1 MPALFYVMFLA
12 AFSIAKTENKLY
24 NCPMITDIKEFI
36 ERVDGAADYIRSV
49 LSDRTLPA
57 VCIVLGSGLGPLS
70 EMAED
75 AIEIPY
81 KDIPG
86 FPVSTAPGHKGS
98 LIAGNL
104 SGKPV
109 FMMNG
114 RFHYYEGYPMETVTF
129 YVRVMGRLGV
139 KVLLLTNAS
148 GGINLEMKVPELVA
162 ITDHLS
168 FNAEP
173 VLRGPNIAEFGT
185 RFPDQCH
192 VYDPELTDT
201 LVNSARDLNIRIS
214 RGVYAYTKGPQYETP
229 AEIRA
234 LRVMG
239 ADCVGMSTVPE
250 AIAASHMG
258 IRVAAMSCITNM
270 AAGISGNP
278 LSEQEVLDNASL
290 ASANS
295 CALVKEFVKRINV

>member
-1 MPALFYVMFLA
+1 
-12 AFSIAKTENKLY
+12 
-24 NCPMITDIKEFI
+24 MITDTKEFI
-36 ERVDGAADYIRSV
+36 KRVDSAADHIRSV
-49 LSDRTLPA
+49 LSERSLPA

-70 EMAED
+70 KMAED

-98 LIAGNL
+98 LMAGNL

-173 VLRGPNIAEFGT
+173 VLRGPNIEEFGT

-234 LRVMG
+234 LRILG

-278 LSEQEVLDNASL
+278 LSEKEVLDNAAL
-290 ASANS
+290 ASENS
-295 CALVKEFVKRINV
+295 CALVKEFVNRIKV

>member
-1 MPALFYVMFLA
+1 
-12 AFSIAKTENKLY
+12 
-24 NCPMITDIKEFI
+24 MITDTKEFI
-36 ERVDGAADYIRSV
+36 KRVDGAADHIRSV
-49 LSDRTLPA
+49 LSGRSLPA

-86 FPVSTAPGHKGS
+86 FTVSTAPGHKGS
-98 LIAGNL
+98 LVAGNL

-173 VLRGPNIAEFGT
+173 VLRGPNIEEFGT

-234 LRVMG
+234 LRIMG

-278 LSEQEVLDNASL
+278 LSEKEVLDNAAL
-290 ASANS
+290 ASENS
-295 CALVKEFVKRINV
+295 CELVKEFVNRINV

>member
-1 MPALFYVMFLA
+1 
-12 AFSIAKTENKLY
+12 
-24 NCPMITDIKEFI
+24 MITDTKDFIK
-36 ERVDGAADYIRSV
+36 RVDGAADHIRSV
-49 LSDRTLPA
+49 LSGRSLPA

-129 YVRVMGRLGV
+129 YVRVIGRLGV

-173 VLRGPNIAEFGT
+173 VLRGPNIEEFGT

-234 LRVMG
+234 LRIMG

-278 LSEQEVLDNASL
+278 LSEKEVLDNAAL
-290 ASANS
+290 ASENS
-295 CALVKEFVKRINV
+295 CALVKEFVNRIKV

>member
-1 MPALFYVMFLA
+1 
-12 AFSIAKTENKLY
+12 
-24 NCPMITDIKEFI
+24 MITDITEFI
-36 ERVDGAADYIRSV
+36 KRVDGAADYIRSA
-49 LSDRTLPA
+49 LSNRTLPS

-70 EMAED
+70 KMAED
-75 AIEIPY
+75 SIEIPY

-98 LIAGNL
+98 LIVGEL

-173 VLRGPNIAEFGT
+173 VLRGPNIEEFGT

-214 RGVYAYTKGPQYETP
+214 RGVYAYSKGPQYETP

-234 LRVMG
+234 LRIMG

-278 LSEQEVLDNASL
+278 LSEQEVLDNAAL
-290 ASANS
+290 ASDNS
-295 CALVKEFVKRINV
+295 CALVKEFVRRINV

>member
-1 MPALFYVMFLA
+1 
-12 AFSIAKTENKLY
+12 
-24 NCPMITDIKEFI
+24 MITDTKEFVK
-36 ERVDGAADYIRSV
+36 RVDGAADYIRNAAAGN
-49 LSDRTLPA
+49 TLPYI
-57 VCIVLGSGLGPLS
+57 CIVLGSGLGPLAS
-70 EMAED
+70 MVEVTR
-75 AIEIPY
+75 EISY

-98 LIAGNL
+98 LIIGKLAD
-104 SGKPV
+104 KPV
-109 FMMNG
+109 FLMNG
-114 RFHYYEGYPMETVTF
+114 RFHYYEGYPIETVTF

-139 KVLLLTNAS
+139 KALLLTNAS
-148 GGINLEMKVPELVA
+148 GGINLDMKVPELVA
-162 ITDHLS
+162 ITDHIS

-173 VLRGPNIAEFGT
+173 VLRGPNIEEFGT

-201 LVNSARDLNIRIS
+201 LVNCARDLKIRIS

-234 LRVMG
+234 LRIMG

-250 AIAASHMG
+250 AIAATHMG

-270 AAGISGNP
+270 AAGITGQA
-278 LSEQEVLDNASL
+278 LSEKEVLDNAAL

-295 CALVKEFVKRINV
+295 CALVKEFVNRINL

>member
-1 MPALFYVMFLA
+1 
-12 AFSIAKTENKLY
+12 
-24 NCPMITDIKEFI
+24 MITDITEFI
-36 ERVDGAADYIRSV
+36 KRVDGAADYIRSA
-49 LSDRTLPA
+49 LSNRTLPS

-70 EMAED
+70 KMAED
-75 AIEIPY
+75 ALEIPY

-98 LIAGNL
+98 LIVGEL

-173 VLRGPNIAEFGT
+173 VLRGPNIEEFGT

-214 RGVYAYTKGPQYETP
+214 RGVYAYSKGPQYETP

-234 LRVMG
+234 LRIMG

-278 LSEQEVLDNASL
+278 LSEQEVLDNAAL
-290 ASANS
+290 ASDNS
-295 CALVKEFVKRINV
+295 CALVKEFVRRINV

>member
-1 MPALFYVMFLA
+1 MIND
-12 AFSIAKTENKLY
+12 IA
-24 NCPMITDIKEFI
+24 EFVK
-36 ERVDGAADYIRSV
+36 RVDGAAGYIRNALSGRV
-49 LSDRTLPA
+49 LPS

-70 EMAED
+70 AMAED
-75 AIEIPY
+75 PLEIPY

-98 LIAGNL
+98 LITGTL

-114 RFHYYEGYPMETVTF
+114 RFHYYEGYPMDTVTF

-139 KVLLLTNAS
+139 KILLLTNAS

-162 ITDHLS
+162 ITDHFS
-168 FNAEP
+168 FYAEP
-173 VLRGPNIAEFGT
+173 VLRGPNIPEFGT
-185 RFPDQCH
+185 RFPDQSH

-201 LVNSARDLNIRIS
+201 LVNCARDLKIRIS
-214 RGVYAYTKGPQYETP
+214 RGVYAYSKGPQYETP

-234 LRVMG
+234 LRTLG

-278 LSEQEVLDNASL
+278 LSEQEVLDNAAL
-290 ASANS
+290 ASENS
-295 CALVKEFVKRINV
+295 CALVREFVSRINV

>member
-1 MPALFYVMFLA
+1 
-12 AFSIAKTENKLY
+12 
-24 NCPMITDIKEFI
+24 MITDTKEFVK
-36 ERVDGAADYIRSV
+36 RVDGAADYIRNAVSGN
-49 LSDRTLPA
+49 TLPSI
-57 VCIVLGSGLGPLS
+57 CIVLGSGLGPLAS
-70 EMAED
+70 MVD
-75 AIEIPY
+75 VDLEISY

-98 LIAGNL
+98 LIIGKL
-104 SGKPV
+104 EKKPV
-109 FMMNG
+109 FLMNG

-139 KVLLLTNAS
+139 KALLLTNAS
-148 GGINLEMKVPELVA
+148 GGINLDMKVPELVA

-173 VLRGPNIAEFGT
+173 VLRGPNIEEFGT

-201 LVNSARDLNIRIS
+201 LVNCARDLKIRIS

-234 LRVMG
+234 LRTMG

-270 AAGISGNP
+270 AAGITGNA
-278 LSEQEVLDNASL
+278 LSEKEVLDNAAL
-290 ASANS
+290 ASSNS
-295 CALVKEFVKRINV
+295 CALVKEFVRRINL

>member
-1 MPALFYVMFLA
+1 
-12 AFSIAKTENKLY
+12 
-24 NCPMITDIKEFI
+24 MITDTKEFI
-36 ERVDGAADYIRSV
+36 KRVDGAADHIRSV
-49 LSDRTLPA
+49 LSGRTLPA

-129 YVRVMGRLGV
+129 YVRVMGRLDV

-173 VLRGPNIAEFGT
+173 VLRGPNIEEFGT

-201 LVNSARDLNIRIS
+201 LVNSARELNIRIS

-234 LRVMG
+234 LRIMG

-278 LSEQEVLDNASL
+278 LSEKEVLDNAAL
-290 ASANS
+290 ASENS
-295 CALVKEFVKRINV
+295 CALVKEFVNRIKV

>member
-1 MPALFYVMFLA
+1 
-12 AFSIAKTENKLY
+12 
-24 NCPMITDIKEFI
+24 MITDTKEFI
-36 ERVDGAADYIRSV
+36 KRVDSAADHIRSV
-49 LSDRTLPA
+49 LSGRTLPA

-173 VLRGPNIAEFGT
+173 VLRGPNIEEFGT

-234 LRVMG
+234 LRIMG

-250 AIAASHMG
+250 AITASHMG

-278 LSEQEVLDNASL
+278 LSEKEVLDNAAL
-290 ASANS
+290 ASENS
-295 CALVKEFVKRINV
+295 CALVKEFVNRINV

>member
-1 MPALFYVMFLA
+1 
-12 AFSIAKTENKLY
+12 
-24 NCPMITDIKEFI
+24 MITDTKEFI
-36 ERVDGAADYIRSV
+36 KRIDSAADHIRSV
-49 LSDRTLPA
+49 LSERTVPA

-114 RFHYYEGYPMETVTF
+114 RFHYYEGYPIETVTF
-129 YVRVMGRLGV
+129 YVGVMGRLGV

-173 VLRGPNIAEFGT
+173 VLRGPNIEEFGT

-214 RGVYAYTKGPQYETP
+214 RGIYAYSKGPQYETP

-234 LRVMG
+234 LRILG

-250 AIAASHMG
+250 AIAATHMG

-278 LSEQEVLDNASL
+278 LSEQEVLDNAAL
-290 ASANS
+290 ASENS
-295 CALVKEFVKRINV
+295 CALVKEFVNRINV

>member
-1 MPALFYVMFLA
+1 
-12 AFSIAKTENKLY
+12 
-24 NCPMITDIKEFI
+24 MITDITEFI
-36 ERVDGAADYIRSV
+36 KRVDGAADYIRSA
-49 LSDRTLPA
+49 LSNRTLPS

-70 EMAED
+70 KMAED
-75 AIEIPY
+75 AMEIPY

-98 LIAGNL
+98 LIVGNL

-173 VLRGPNIAEFGT
+173 VLRGPNIDEFGT

-234 LRVMG
+234 LRIMG

-278 LSEQEVLDNASL
+278 LSEQEVLDNAAL
-290 ASANS
+290 ASDNS
-295 CALVKEFVKRINV
+295 CALVKEFVRRINV

>member
-1 MPALFYVMFLA
+1 
-12 AFSIAKTENKLY
+12 
-24 NCPMITDIKEFI
+24 MITDTKEFI
-36 ERVDGAADYIRSV
+36 KRVDGAADHIRSV
-49 LSDRTLPA
+49 SLERTVPA

-114 RFHYYEGYPMETVTF
+114 RFHYYEGYSIETVTF

-173 VLRGPNIAEFGT
+173 VLRGPNIEEFGT

-214 RGVYAYTKGPQYETP
+214 RGVYAYSKGPQYETP

-234 LRVMG
+234 LRILG

-250 AIAASHMG
+250 AIAAAHMG
-258 IRVAAMSCITNM
+258 IRVAAMSYITNM

-278 LSEQEVLDNASL
+278 LSEQEVLDNAAL
-290 ASANS
+290 ASENS
-295 CALVKEFVKRINV
+295 CALVKEFVNRINV

>member
-1 MPALFYVMFLA
+1 
-12 AFSIAKTENKLY
+12 
-24 NCPMITDIKEFI
+24 MITDTAEFV
-36 ERVDGAADYIRSV
+36 ERVDTAAEYIRNAISGRIMP
-49 LSDRTLPA
+49 S

-70 EMAED
+70 SMASEPL
-75 AIEIPY
+75 EISY

-98 LIAGNL
+98 LIYGNL

-129 YVRVMGRLGV
+129 YVRVMGRLGI
-139 KVLLLTNAS
+139 KALLLTNAA
-148 GGINLEMKVPELVA
+148 GGINVDMKVPEFVA
-162 ITDHLS
+162 ITDHIS
-168 FNAEP
+168 FLAEP
-173 VLRGPNIAEFGT
+173 ALRGPNINEFGV

-201 LVNSARDLNIRIS
+201 LVNCARDLKIRIS
-214 RGVYAYTKGPQYETP
+214 RGVYAYSKGPQYETP

-234 LRVMG
+234 LRVLG

-250 AIAASHMG
+250 AIVASHMG
-258 IRVAAMSCITNM
+258 IRVAALSCITNL
-270 AAGISGNP
+270 AAGMSGLP
-278 LSEQEVLDNASL
+278 LSEEEVLANANS
-290 ASANS
+290 ASINS
-295 CALVKEFVKRINV
+295 CALVKTFVGNIDV

>member
-1 MPALFYVMFLA
+1 M
-12 AFSIAKTENKLY
+12 IA
-24 NCPMITDIKEFI
+24 DIDEFI
-36 ERVDGAADYIRSV
+36 KRVDGAADYIRGV
-49 LSDRTLPA
+49 LSGKEIPGI
-57 VCIVLGSGLGPLS
+57 CIVLGSGLGPLS
-70 EMAED
+70 KMAED
-75 AIEIPY
+75 ALEIPY

-98 LIAGNL
+98 LIVGKL
-104 SGKPV
+104 SDKPV

-162 ITDHLS
+162 VTDHIS
-168 FNAEP
+168 FHAEP
-173 VLRGPNIAEFGT
+173 VLRGPNIEEFGT

-214 RGVYAYTKGPQYETP
+214 RGVYAYSKGPQYETP

-234 LRVMG
+234 LRILG

-278 LSEQEVLDNASL
+278 LSEQEVLDNAAL
-290 ASANS
+290 ASDNS
-295 CALVKEFVKRINV
+295 CALVKEFVNRIKV

>member
-1 MPALFYVMFLA
+1 
-12 AFSIAKTENKLY
+12 
-24 NCPMITDIKEFI
+24 MITDIKAFV
-36 ERVDGAADYIRSV
+36 ERVDGAADYIRNV
-49 LSDRTLPA
+49 LSDRTVPA

-70 EMAED
+70 KMAED

-98 LIAGNL
+98 LIAGQL

-139 KVLLLTNAS
+139 KILLLTNAS

-278 LSEQEVLDNASL
+278 LSEQEVLDNALL
-290 ASANS
+290 ASENS
-295 CALVKEFVKRINV
+295 CALVKEFVNRINV

>member
-1 MPALFYVMFLA
+1 
-12 AFSIAKTENKLY
+12 
-24 NCPMITDIKEFI
+24 MITDTKEFI
-36 ERVDGAADYIRSV
+36 KRVDSAADHIRSV
-49 LSDRTLPA
+49 LSERSLPA

-70 EMAED
+70 KMAED

-173 VLRGPNIAEFGT
+173 VLRGPNIEEFGT

-234 LRVMG
+234 LRILG

-278 LSEQEVLDNASL
+278 LSEKEVLDNAAL
-290 ASANS
+290 ASENS
-295 CALVKEFVKRINV
+295 CALVKEFVNRIKV

>member
-1 MPALFYVMFLA
+1 
-12 AFSIAKTENKLY
+12 
-24 NCPMITDIKEFI
+24 MITDITEFI
-36 ERVDGAADYIRSV
+36 KRVDGAADYIRSA
-49 LSDRTLPA
+49 LSNRTLPS

-70 EMAED
+70 KMAED
-75 AIEIPY
+75 AMEIPY

-98 LIAGNL
+98 LIVGNL
-104 SGKPV
+104 SGKSV

-173 VLRGPNIAEFGT
+173 VLRGPNIDEFGT

-234 LRVMG
+234 LRIMG

-278 LSEQEVLDNASL
+278 LSEQEVLDNAAL
-290 ASANS
+290 ASDNS
-295 CALVKEFVKRINV
+295 CALVKEFVRRINV

>member
-1 MPALFYVMFLA
+1 
-12 AFSIAKTENKLY
+12 
-24 NCPMITDIKEFI
+24 MITDIDEFI
-36 ERVDGAADYIRSV
+36 KRVDGAADYIRGV
-49 LSDRTLPA
+49 LSGKEIPGI
-57 VCIVLGSGLGPLS
+57 CIVLGSGLGPLS
-70 EMAED
+70 KMAED
-75 AIEIPY
+75 ALEIPY
-81 KDIPG
+81 KYIPG

-98 LIAGNL
+98 LIVGKL
-104 SGKPV
+104 SDKPV

-162 ITDHLS
+162 VTDHIS
-168 FNAEP
+168 FHAEP
-173 VLRGPNIAEFGT
+173 VLRGPNIEEFGT

-214 RGVYAYTKGPQYETP
+214 RGVYAYSKGPQYETP

-234 LRVMG
+234 LRILG

-278 LSEQEVLDNASL
+278 LSEQEVLDNAAL
-290 ASANS
+290 ASDNS
-295 CALVKEFVKRINV
+295 CALVKEFVNRIKV

>member
-1 MPALFYVMFLA
+1 
-12 AFSIAKTENKLY
+12 
-24 NCPMITDIKEFI
+24 MITDTKEFVK
-36 ERVDGAADYIRSV
+36 RVDGAADYIRNAV
-49 LSDRTLPA
+49 AGNTLPSLA
-57 VCIVLGSGLGPLS
+57 SMVEVTH
-70 EMAED
+70 
-75 AIEIPY
+75 EISY

-98 LIAGNL
+98 LIIGKL
-104 SGKPV
+104 SDKPV
-109 FMMNG
+109 FLMNG
-114 RFHYYEGYPMETVTF
+114 RFHYYEGYPIETVTF

-139 KVLLLTNAS
+139 KALLLTNAS
-148 GGINLEMKVPELVA
+148 GGINLDMKVPELVA
-162 ITDHLS
+162 ITDHIS

-173 VLRGPNIAEFGT
+173 VLRGPNIEEFGT

-201 LVNSARDLNIRIS
+201 LVNCARDLKIRIS

-234 LRVMG
+234 LRIMG

-250 AIAASHMG
+250 AIAATHMG

-270 AAGISGNP
+270 AAGITGQA
-278 LSEQEVLDNASL
+278 LSEKEVLDNAAL

-295 CALVKEFVKRINV
+295 CALVKEFVRRINL

>member
-1 MPALFYVMFLA
+1 
-12 AFSIAKTENKLY
+12 
-24 NCPMITDIKEFI
+24 MITDINEFVA
-36 ERVDGAADYIRSV
+36 RVDGAADYIRKAVSGN
-49 LSDRTLPA
+49 TLPS

-70 EMAED
+70 SMVGVYK
-75 AIEIPY
+75 EISY

-98 LIAGNL
+98 LIIGTL
-104 SGKPV
+104 EGKTV
-109 FMMNG
+109 FLMNG

-139 KVLLLTNAS
+139 KALLLTNAS
-148 GGINLEMKVPELVA
+148 GGINLDMKVPELVA

-173 VLRGPNIAEFGT
+173 VLRGPNIEQFGT

-201 LVNSARDLNIRIS
+201 LVNCARDLKIRIS
-214 RGVYAYTKGPQYETP
+214 RGVYAYSKGPQYETP

-234 LRVMG
+234 LRIMG

-270 AAGISGNP
+270 AAGITGQA
-278 LSEQEVLDNASL
+278 LSEQEVLDNAAL
-290 ASANS
+290 ASENS
-295 CALVKEFVKRINV
+295 CALVKEFVRRINL

>member
-1 MPALFYVMFLA
+1 
-12 AFSIAKTENKLY
+12 
-24 NCPMITDIKEFI
+24 MITDTKEFVK
-36 ERVDGAADYIRSV
+36 RVDGAADYIKS
-49 LSDRTLPA
+49 A
-57 VCIVLGSGLGPLS
+57 VTDCTIPEICIVLGSGLGPLAGMVEVVHEFS
-70 EMAED
+70 
-75 AIEIPY
+75 Y

-98 LIAGNL
+98 LIVGRL
-104 SGKPV
+104 SGKTV
-109 FMMNG
+109 FLMNG

-139 KVLLLTNAS
+139 KILFLTNAS
-148 GGINLEMKVPELVA
+148 GGINLDMKVPELVA
-162 ITDHLS
+162 ITDHIS

-173 VLRGPNIAEFGT
+173 VLRGPNIEEFGT

-192 VYDPELTDT
+192 VYDPALTDT
-201 LVNSARDLNIRIS
+201 IVNCARDLGIRIS
-214 RGVYAYTKGPQYETP
+214 RGVYAYSKGPQYETP

-234 LRVMG
+234 LRTMG

-270 AAGISGNP
+270 AAGITGQA
-278 LSEQEVLDNASL
+278 LSEQEVLDNAAL
-290 ASANS
+290 ASDNS
-295 CALVKEFVKRINV
+295 CALVKEFVRRIEV

>member
-1 MPALFYVMFLA
+1 
-12 AFSIAKTENKLY
+12 
-24 NCPMITDIKEFI
+24 MITDISEFI
-36 ERVDGAADYIRSV
+36 DRVDGAAEYIRSV
-49 LSDRTLPA
+49 LSDRGIPS

-70 EMAED
+70 KMAEE

-98 LIAGNL
+98 LIIGKL

-139 KVLLLTNAS
+139 KALLLTNAS

-173 VLRGPNIAEFGT
+173 VLRGPNISEFGT

-192 VYDPELTDT
+192 VYDPELTDI

-214 RGVYAYTKGPQYETP
+214 RGVYAYSKGPQYETP

-234 LRVMG
+234 LRLLG

-270 AAGISGNP
+270 AAGISGNA
-278 LSEQEVLDNASL
+278 LSEQEVLDNAAL
-290 ASANS
+290 ASDNS
-295 CALVKEFVKRINV
+295 CALVKEFVNRLNI

>member
-1 MPALFYVMFLA
+1 
-12 AFSIAKTENKLY
+12 
-24 NCPMITDIKEFI
+24 MITDTAEFVD
-36 ERVDGAADYIRSV
+36 RVDTAAEYIRNAISGRIMP
-49 LSDRTLPA
+49 S

-70 EMAED
+70 SMASEPL
-75 AIEIPY
+75 EISY

-98 LIAGNL
+98 LIYGTL

-129 YVRVMGRLGV
+129 YVRVMGRLGI
-139 KVLLLTNAS
+139 KALLLTNAA
-148 GGINLEMKVPELVA
+148 GGINVDMKVPEFVA
-162 ITDHLS
+162 ITDHIS
-168 FNAEP
+168 FLTEP
-173 VLRGPNIAEFGT
+173 ALRGPNINEFGV

-201 LVNSARDLNIRIS
+201 LVNCARDLKIRIS
-214 RGVYAYTKGPQYETP
+214 RGVYAYSKGPQYETP

-234 LRVMG
+234 LRILG

-250 AIAASHMG
+250 AIVASHMG
-258 IRVAAMSCITNM
+258 IRVAALSCITNL
-270 AAGISGNP
+270 AAGMSGLP
-278 LSEQEVLDNASL
+278 LSEEEVLANANS
-290 ASANS
+290 ASINS
-295 CALVKEFVKRINV
+295 CALVKAFVGNIDV

>member
-1 MPALFYVMFLA
+1 
-12 AFSIAKTENKLY
+12 
-24 NCPMITDIKEFI
+24 MITDITEFI
-36 ERVDGAADYIRSV
+36 KRVDGAADYIRSA
-49 LSDRTLPA
+49 LSNKTLPS

-70 EMAED
+70 KMAED

-98 LIAGNL
+98 LIVGEL

-173 VLRGPNIAEFGT
+173 VLRGPNIEEFGT

-214 RGVYAYTKGPQYETP
+214 RGVYAYSKGPQYETP

-234 LRVMG
+234 LRIMG

-278 LSEQEVLDNASL
+278 LSEQEVLDNAAL
-290 ASANS
+290 ASDNS
-295 CALVKEFVKRINV
+295 CALVKEFVRRINV

>member
-1 MPALFYVMFLA
+1 
-12 AFSIAKTENKLY
+12 
-24 NCPMITDIKEFI
+24 MITDISEFI
-36 ERVDGAADYIRSV
+36 KTVDVAAEYIRGV
-49 LSDRTLPA
+49 LAGKEIPS

-70 EMAED
+70 SMAED

-98 LIAGNL
+98 LLIGTL

-114 RFHYYEGYPMETVTF
+114 RFHYYEGYPIETVTF

-139 KVLLLTNAS
+139 KALLLTNAS
-148 GGINLEMKVPELVA
+148 GGINLDMKVPELVA

-168 FNAEP
+168 FHAEP

-201 LVNSARDLNIRIS
+201 LVNCARDLKIRIS
-214 RGVYAYTKGPQYETP
+214 RGV
-229 AEIRA
+229 
-234 LRVMG
+234 
-239 ADCVGMSTVPE
+239 
-250 AIAASHMG
+250 
-258 IRVAAMSCITNM
+258 
-270 AAGISGNP
+270 
-278 LSEQEVLDNASL
+278 
-290 ASANS
+290 
-295 CALVKEFVKRINV
+295 

>member
-1 MPALFYVMFLA
+1 
-12 AFSIAKTENKLY
+12 
-24 NCPMITDIKEFI
+24 MITDITEFI
-36 ERVDGAADYIRSV
+36 KRVDGAADYIRSA
-49 LSDRTLPA
+49 LSNRTLPS

-70 EMAED
+70 KMAED
-75 AIEIPY
+75 AMEIPY

-86 FPVSTAPGHKGS
+86 FPISTAPGHKGS
-98 LIAGNL
+98 LIVGNL

-173 VLRGPNIAEFGT
+173 VLRGPNIDEFGT

-234 LRVMG
+234 LRIMG

-278 LSEQEVLDNASL
+278 LSEKEVLDNAAL
-290 ASANS
+290 ASDNS
-295 CALVKEFVKRINV
+295 CALVKEFVRRINV

>member
-1 MPALFYVMFLA
+1 
-12 AFSIAKTENKLY
+12 
-24 NCPMITDIKEFI
+24 MITDISEFI
-36 ERVDGAADYIRSV
+36 NRVDGAADYIRSV
-49 LSDRTLPA
+49 LSDRGIPS

-70 EMAED
+70 QMAEE

-98 LIAGNL
+98 LIIGKL

-139 KVLLLTNAS
+139 KALLLTNAS

-162 ITDHLS
+162 IIDHLS

-173 VLRGPNIAEFGT
+173 VLRGPNISEFGT

-192 VYDPELTDT
+192 VYDPELTDI

-214 RGVYAYTKGPQYETP
+214 RGVYAYSKGPQYETP

-234 LRVMG
+234 LRLLG

-270 AAGISGNP
+270 AAGISGNA
-278 LSEQEVLDNASL
+278 LSEQEVLDNAAL
-290 ASANS
+290 ASENS
-295 CALVKEFVKRINV
+295 CALVKEFVNRLNI

>member
-1 MPALFYVMFLA
+1 
-12 AFSIAKTENKLY
+12 
-24 NCPMITDIKEFI
+24 MITDTAEFVK
-36 ERVDGAADYIRSV
+36 RVDGAAEYIRNA
-49 LSDRTLPA
+49 LSGREIPS

-70 EMAED
+70 KMAED
-75 AIEIPY
+75 SWEISY

-98 LIAGNL
+98 LIAGML
-104 SGKPV
+104 SGKSV

-139 KVLLLTNAS
+139 KVLFLTNAS
-148 GGINLEMKVPELVA
+148 GGIDLDMKVPELVA
-162 ITDHLS
+162 ITDHIS

-173 VLRGPNIAEFGT
+173 VLRGPNIPEFGT

-201 LVNSARDLNIRIS
+201 LTACAKDLNIHMRS
-214 RGVYAYTKGPQYETP
+214 GVYAYSKGPQYETP

-234 LRVMG
+234 WRILG
-239 ADCVGMSTVPE
+239 ASCVGMSTVPE

-278 LSEQEVLDNASL
+278 LSEQEVLDNAAL
-290 ASANS
+290 ASDNS
-295 CALVKEFVKRINV
+295 CAVVKEFIKRIKI

>member
-1 MPALFYVMFLA
+1 
-12 AFSIAKTENKLY
+12 
-24 NCPMITDIKEFI
+24 MITDTKEFVK
-36 ERVDGAADYIRSV
+36 RVDGAADYIRNAV
-49 LSDRTLPA
+49 AGNTLPSI
-57 VCIVLGSGLGPLS
+57 CIVLGSGLGPLAS
-70 EMAED
+70 MVEVTL
-75 AIEIPY
+75 EINY

-98 LIAGNL
+98 LIIGKL
-104 SGKPV
+104 SDKPV
-109 FMMNG
+109 FLMNG
-114 RFHYYEGYPMETVTF
+114 RFHYYEGYPIETVTF

-139 KVLLLTNAS
+139 KALLLTNAS
-148 GGINLEMKVPELVA
+148 GGINLDMKVPELVA
-162 ITDHLS
+162 ITDHIS

-173 VLRGPNIAEFGT
+173 VLRGPNIEEFGT

-201 LVNSARDLNIRIS
+201 LVNCARDLKIRIS

-234 LRVMG
+234 LRIMG

-250 AIAASHMG
+250 AIAATHMG

-270 AAGISGNP
+270 AAGITGQA
-278 LSEQEVLDNASL
+278 LSEKEVLDNAAL

-295 CALVKEFVKRINV
+295 CALVKEFVRRINL

>member
-1 MPALFYVMFLA
+1 
-12 AFSIAKTENKLY
+12 
-24 NCPMITDIKEFI
+24 MITDITEFI
-36 ERVDGAADYIRSV
+36 KRVDGAADYIRSA
-49 LSDRTLPA
+49 LSNKTLPS

-70 EMAED
+70 KMAED

-98 LIAGNL
+98 LIVGEL
-104 SGKPV
+104 SGKHV

-173 VLRGPNIAEFGT
+173 VLRGPNIEEFGT

-214 RGVYAYTKGPQYETP
+214 RGVYAYSKGPQYETP

-234 LRVMG
+234 LRIMG

-278 LSEQEVLDNASL
+278 LSEQEVLDNAAL
-290 ASANS
+290 ASDNS
-295 CALVKEFVKRINV
+295 CALVKEFVRRINV

>member
-1 MPALFYVMFLA
+1 
-12 AFSIAKTENKLY
+12 
-24 NCPMITDIKEFI
+24 MITDISEFI
-36 ERVDGAADYIRSV
+36 NRVDGAAEYIKSV
-49 LSDRTLPA
+49 LSDRGIPS

-70 EMAED
+70 KMAEE

-98 LIAGNL
+98 LIIGKL

-139 KVLLLTNAS
+139 KALLLTNAS

-173 VLRGPNIAEFGT
+173 VLRGPNISEFGT

-192 VYDPELTDT
+192 VYDPELTDI

-214 RGVYAYTKGPQYETP
+214 RGVYAYSKGPQYETP

-234 LRVMG
+234 LRLLG

-270 AAGISGNP
+270 AAGISGNA
-278 LSEQEVLDNASL
+278 LSEQEVLDNAAL
-290 ASANS
+290 ASENS
-295 CALVKEFVKRINV
+295 CALVKEFVNRLNI

>member
-1 MPALFYVMFLA
+1 
-12 AFSIAKTENKLY
+12 
-24 NCPMITDIKEFI
+24 MITDIKAFV

-49 LSDRTLPA
+49 LSDRTVPA

-70 EMAED
+70 KMAED

-98 LIAGNL
+98 LIEGQL

-139 KVLLLTNAS
+139 KILLLTNAS

-173 VLRGPNIAEFGT
+173 VLRGPNIDEFGT

-290 ASANS
+290 ASENS
-295 CALVKEFVKRINV
+295 CALVKEFINRINV

>member
-1 MPALFYVMFLA
+1 
-12 AFSIAKTENKLY
+12 
-24 NCPMITDIKEFI
+24 MITDITEFI
-36 ERVDGAADYIRSV
+36 KRVDGAADHIRSV
-49 LSDRTLPA
+49 LSDKELPS

-70 EMAED
+70 KMAEE

-98 LIAGNL
+98 LIFCTL
-104 SGKPV
+104 SGKTV

-148 GGINLEMKVPELVA
+148 GGINLDMKVPELVA

-192 VYDPELTDT
+192 VYDPELTDI

-214 RGVYAYTKGPQYETP
+214 RGVYAYSKGPQYETP

-234 LRVMG
+234 LRIMG

-250 AIAASHMG
+250 AITASHMG

-278 LSEQEVLDNASL
+278 LSEQEVLDNAAL
-290 ASANS
+290 ASENS
-295 CALVKEFVKRINV
+295 CALVKEFVKRLEV

>member
-1 MPALFYVMFLA
+1 
-12 AFSIAKTENKLY
+12 
-24 NCPMITDIKEFI
+24 MITDIKAFV

-49 LSDRTLPA
+49 LSDRTVPA

-70 EMAED
+70 KMAED

-98 LIAGNL
+98 LIAGKL

-139 KVLLLTNAS
+139 KILLLTNAS

-173 VLRGPNIAEFGT
+173 VLRGPNIDEFGT

-290 ASANS
+290 ASENS
-295 CALVKEFVKRINV
+295 CALVKEFVNRINV

>member
-1 MPALFYVMFLA
+1 M
-12 AFSIAKTENKLY
+12 
-24 NCPMITDIKEFI
+24 
-36 ERVDGAADYIRSV
+36 
-49 LSDRTLPA
+49 
-57 VCIVLGSGLGPLS
+57 
-70 EMAED
+70 
-75 AIEIPY
+75 EIPY

-98 LIAGNL
+98 LIVGNL

-173 VLRGPNIAEFGT
+173 VLRGPNIDEFGT

-234 LRVMG
+234 LRIMG

-258 IRVAAMSCITNM
+258 IRVVAMSCITNM

-278 LSEQEVLDNASL
+278 LSEQEVLDNAAL
-290 ASANS
+290 ASDNS
-295 CALVKEFVKRINV
+295 CALVKEFVRRINV

>member
-1 MPALFYVMFLA
+1 
-12 AFSIAKTENKLY
+12 
-24 NCPMITDIKEFI
+24 MITDTKEFVK
-36 ERVDGAADYIRSV
+36 RVDGAADYIRNAVSGN
-49 LSDRTLPA
+49 TLPSI
-57 VCIVLGSGLGPLS
+57 CIVLGSGLGPLAS
-70 EMAED
+70 MVD
-75 AIEIPY
+75 VDLEISY

-98 LIAGNL
+98 LIIGKL
-104 SGKPV
+104 EDKPV
-109 FMMNG
+109 FLMNG
-114 RFHYYEGYPMETVTF
+114 RFHYYEGYPIETVTF

-139 KVLLLTNAS
+139 KALLLTNAS
-148 GGINLEMKVPELVA
+148 GGINLDMKVPELVA

-168 FNAEP
+168 FNSEP
-173 VLRGPNIAEFGT
+173 VLRGPNIEEFGT

-201 LVNSARDLNIRIS
+201 LVNCARDLKIRIS

-234 LRVMG
+234 LRTMG

-270 AAGISGNP
+270 AAGITGNA
-278 LSEQEVLDNASL
+278 LSEKEVLDNAAL
-290 ASANS
+290 ASSNS
-295 CALVKEFVKRINV
+295 CALVKEFVRRINL

>member
-1 MPALFYVMFLA
+1 
-12 AFSIAKTENKLY
+12 
-24 NCPMITDIKEFI
+24 MITDIAEFI
-36 ERVDGAADYIRSV
+36 KRVDGAADYIRGV
-49 LSDRTLPA
+49 LSGKEIPGI
-57 VCIVLGSGLGPLS
+57 CIVLGSGLGPLS
-70 EMAED
+70 KMAED
-75 AIEIPY
+75 ALEIPY

-98 LIAGNL
+98 LIVGKL
-104 SGKPV
+104 SDKPV

-162 ITDHLS
+162 VTDHIS
-168 FNAEP
+168 FHAEP
-173 VLRGPNIAEFGT
+173 VLRGPNIEEFGT

-214 RGVYAYTKGPQYETP
+214 RGVYAYSKGPQYETP

-234 LRVMG
+234 LRILG

-278 LSEQEVLDNASL
+278 LSEQEVLDNAAL
-290 ASANS
+290 ASDNS
-295 CALVKEFVKRINV
+295 CALVKEFVNRIKV